1 MANQV
6 GTALAVRGE
15 GAVPPPRYPV
25 VDPAP
30 ASLNPSPAGPLLSVE
45 GLSIA
50 FGGVV
55 ALDAVTL
62 EVPPDAL
69 ISVIGP
75 NGAGKTTLFN
85 CVTGLYR
92 PDRGRIVFEGRSL
105 LGLKPDAIARR
116 RIARTFQNVELF
128 LRMTV
133 LENVLLGRHLH
144 FRAGFLSA
152 AVSGGRWRRE
162 EVRHRA
168 RAEEI
173 LDFLDLQEARDRR
186 VGDLPLGRQRL
197 VELGRA
203 LATEPKL
210 LLLDEPSSGM
220 TADEKADLV
229 FRIKDIRDEMG
240 ITVILVEHDLKLVMG
255 ISDWIAVLDHGV
267 KIAQG
272 TAAEVQANPE
282 VIRAYLGESKA

>member
-1 MANQV
+1 MSA
-6 GTALAVRGE
+6 GRGPALA
-15 GAVPPPRYPV
+15 PRSGV
-25 VDPAP
+25 LDIT
-30 ASLNPSPAGPLLSVE
+30 SRHQPSGVGDVAPLLSVE

-50 FGGVV
+50 FGGIV
-55 ALDAVTL
+55 ALDHVSL
-62 EVPPDAL
+62 DVSPGAL

-85 CVTGLYR
+85 CISGLYR
-92 PDRGRIVFEGRSL
+92 PDRGRVHFAGRSL
-105 LGLKPDAIARR
+105 LGLKPDAVARLG
-116 RIARTFQNVELF
+116 IARTFQNVELF
-128 LRMTV
+128 LRMTA
-133 LENVLLGRHLH
+133 LENLLLGRHLH
-144 FRAGFLSA
+144 FRTGVVA
-152 AVSGGRWRRE
+152 AALGLPRWRRE
-162 EVRHRA
+162 EIAHRA
-168 RAEEI
+168 RAEHI
-173 LDFLDLQEARDRR
+173 LDFLDLQEARTRR

-203 LATEPKL
+203 LATGPKL

-220 TADEKADLV
+220 TAEEKADLV
-229 FRIKDIRDEMG
+229 FRIKDIREEMG

-282 VIRAYLGESKA
+282 VVRAYLGETLT

>member
-1 MANQV
+1 V
-6 GTALAVRGE
+6 IESVPDHRSVRSSSP
-15 GAVPPPRYPV
+15 GA
-25 VDPAP
+25 
-30 ASLNPSPAGPLLSVE
+30 PLLEVA

-55 ALDAVTL
+55 ALDAVDL
-62 EVPPDAL
+62 AVPRGAL
-69 ISVIGP
+69 VSVIGP

-85 CVTGLYR
+85 CVTALYR
-92 PDRGRIVFEGRSL
+92 PDRGRMTLAGANLIGR
-105 LGLKPDAIARR
+105 KPDHVARLGV
-116 RIARTFQNVELF
+116 ARTFQNVELF
-128 LRMTV
+128 LRMTA

-144 FRAGFLSA
+144 FRAGFFRAALSTP
-152 AVSGGRWRRE
+152 GWRRE

-168 RAEEI
+168 QAERI

-203 LATEPKL
+203 LATEPQL

-229 FRIKDIRDEMG
+229 FRIKDIREEIG

-282 VIRAYLGESKA
+282 VVRAYLGETTT